1 MAKTLNVVELEC
13 SACGKKYDASIEQ
26 HLCTCGKPLLA
37 RYDLRRAAA
46 TLNLESLKS
55 RPRTLW
61 RYAEVLPNDP
71 AVSLGEGMT
80 ALVHAERLGASIHC
94 GQGGMQRLY
103 VKDEGLNP
111 TGSFK
116 ARGMTTAVSRAKQLG
131 AKALAA
137 PTAGNAGG
145 ALAAYAAA
153 AGLPAVIVMPADTPA
168 ANVMECQAFGAKVV
182 KLNGLI
188 SDCGKYVAEH
198 KDREGWY
205 DVSTLKEPY
214 RIEGKKTMGY
224 ELWEQFAGK
233 LPHVILYPTGGGVGL
248 IGMCKAFDE
257 MQEMGWIGSERPRM
271 VAVQAEGCAPIVKA
285 WEAHQNSAAFFQN
298 ASTIASGLRVP
309 GPLGDL
315 LILSMLRQTK
325 GTALTVTDEE
335 MLKAGREL
343 ASLEGIFAAPEGAAT
358 VIAARKLAASGWI
371 KPEETVVLFNTGT
384 GYKYAEAWQRAL
396 QSAPLGNGM
405 ATRRLYYDDAFEKEF
420 TA

>member
-1 MAKTLNVVELEC
+1 MTKSLNVVELEC
-13 SACGKKYDASIEQ
+13 SACAKKYDASVEQ

-46 TLNLESLKS
+46 TLTLENLKS
-55 RPRTLW
+55 RARTLW

-71 AVSLGEGMT
+71 PVSLGEGMT
-80 ALVHAERLGASIHC
+80 ALVHAARLGAAIPCGQEGRH
-94 GQGGMQRLY
+94 GQGGLQRLFI
-103 VKDEGLNP
+103 KDEGLNP

-116 ARGMTTAVSRAKQLG
+116 ARGMTAAVSRAKQLG

-153 AGLPAVIVMPADTPA
+153 AGLPAVIVMPADTPL
-168 ANVMECQAFGAKVV
+168 ANVMECQAFGAKVI

-224 ELWEQFAGK
+224 ELWEQFGGK
-233 LPHVILYPTGGGVGL
+233 LPDVIIYPTGGGVGL

-257 MQEMGWIGSERPRM
+257 MQEMGWIGTQRPRM
-271 VAVQAEGCAPIVKA
+271 VAVQAEGCAPIVRA
-285 WEAHQNSAAFFQN
+285 WEAHQNSAKFFEN
-298 ASTIASGLRVP
+298 AATVASGLRVP
-309 GPLGDL
+309 GPLGDF

-335 MLKAGREL
+335 MLEAGREL
-343 ASLEGIFAAPEGAAT
+343 ASLEGMFAAPEGAAT
-358 VIAARKLAASGWI
+358 VSAARKLAASGWI
-371 KPEETVVLFNTGT
+371 KAEETVVLFNTGT

-396 QSAPLGNGM
+396 QSAPG
-405 ATRRLYYDDAFEKEF
+405 A
-420 TA
+420 

>member
-1 MAKTLNVVELEC
+1 MTKPFNVVELEC
-13 SACGKKYDASIEQ
+13 SACGKKYDASVEQ

-46 TLNLESLKS
+46 TLTLDSLKS

-61 RYAEVLPNDP
+61 RYAEALPNDP
-71 AVSLGEGMT
+71 PVSLGEGMT
-80 ALVHAERLGASIHC
+80 ALVHAERLGASIPC
-94 GQGGMQRLY
+94 GQAGRRGQGSLQKLY
-103 VKDEGLNP
+103 IKDEGLNP

-116 ARGMTTAVSRAKQLG
+116 ARGMTAAVSRAKQLG

-153 AGLPAVIVMPADTPA
+153 AGLPAVIVMPADTPS

-224 ELWEQFAGK
+224 ELWEQFGGK
-233 LPHVILYPTGGGVGL
+233 LPDVIFYPTGGGVGL

-257 MQEMGWIGSERPRM
+257 MQEMGWIGAERPRM
-271 VAVQAEGCAPIVKA
+271 VAVQAAGCAPIVRA
-285 WEAHQNSAAFFQN
+285 WEAHQNSAQFFQN
-298 ASTIASGLRVP
+298 AATVASGLRVP
-309 GPLGDL
+309 GPLGDF

-335 MLKAGREL
+335 MLNAGREL

-358 VIAARKLAASGWI
+358 VSAARKLAASGWI

-384 GYKYAEAWQRAL
+384 GYKYAEAWQQAL
-396 QSAPLGNGM
+396 QSGSGA
-405 ATRRLYYDDAFEKEF
+405 
-420 TA
+420 

>member
-1 MAKTLNVVELEC
+1 
-13 SACGKKYDASIEQ
+13 
-26 HLCTCGKPLLA
+26 
-37 RYDLRRAAA
+37 
-46 TLNLESLKS
+46 
-55 RPRTLW
+55 
-61 RYAEVLPNDP
+61 
-71 AVSLGEGMT
+71 MT
-80 ALVHAERLGASIHC
+80 A
-94 GQGGMQRLY
+94 
-103 VKDEGLNP
+103 
-111 TGSFK
+111 
-116 ARGMTTAVSRAKQLG
+116 AVTRAKQLG

-153 AGLPAVIVMPADTPA
+153 AGIPAVIVMPGDTPV

-214 RIEGKKTMGY
+214 RVEGKKTMGY
-224 ELWEQFAGK
+224 ELWEQFDGR
-233 LPHVILYPTGGGVGL
+233 LPDVILYPTGGGVGL

-257 MQEMGWIGSERPRM
+257 MQEMGWIGAKRPRM

-285 WEAHQNSAAFFQN
+285 WEAHQNSAQFFQN
-298 ASTIASGLRVP
+298 AATIASGLRVP

-315 LILSMLRQTK
+315 LILSMLRQTN

-335 MLKAGREL
+335 MLQAGREL
-343 ASLEGIFAAPEGAAT
+343 ASLEGLFAAPEGAAT
-358 VIAARKLAASGWI
+358 VIAVRKLAASGWI
-371 KPEETVVLFNTGT
+371 RAHESVVLFNTGT

-396 QSAPLGNGM
+396 LSPHGAKQSES
-405 ATRRLYYDDAFEKEF
+405 TE
-420 TA
+420 

>member
-1 MAKTLNVVELEC
+1 MVMTKPANVVELEC

-46 TLNLESLKS
+46 TLTLDSLKT

-80 ALVHAERLGASIHC
+80 ALVHAERLGASIVC
-94 GQGGMQRLY
+94 GQGGVCGQEGRRGQGGLQRLY

-131 AKALAA
+131 AKVLAA

-153 AGLPAVIVMPADTPA
+153 AGIPAVIVMPADTPV

-233 LPHVILYPTGGGVGL
+233 LPDVILYPTGGGVGL

-257 MQEMGWIGSERPRM
+257 MQEMGWIGAERPRM
-271 VAVQAEGCAPIVKA
+271 VAVQAEGCAPIVRA
-285 WEAHQNSAAFFQN
+285 WDTHQNSAQFFQN
-298 ASTIASGLRVP
+298 AATVASGLRVP
-309 GPLGDL
+309 PDRWA
-315 LILSMLRQTK
+315 I
-325 GTALTVTDEE
+325 
-335 MLKAGREL
+335 
-343 ASLEGIFAAPEGAAT
+343 
-358 VIAARKLAASGWI
+358 
-371 KPEETVVLFNTGT
+371 
-384 GYKYAEAWQRAL
+384 
-396 QSAPLGNGM
+396 
-405 ATRRLYYDDAFEKEF
+405 
-420 TA
+420 

>member
-1 MAKTLNVVELEC
+1 MNSQAKAAHGEGKSALTHLEC
-13 SACGKKYDASIEQ
+13 SACGEKFSHEVLQ
-26 HLCTCGKPLLA
+26 NLCTCGKPLLG
-37 RYDLRRAAA
+37 RYDLKQAA
-46 TLNLESLKS
+46 
-55 RPRTLW
+55 RTLTREALTKRVRTMW
-61 RYAEVLPNDP
+61 RYAEVLPGNP

-80 ALVHAERLGASIHC
+80 PLIAARRLG
-94 GQGGMQRLY
+94 QRLGLTNLF

-116 ARGMTTAVSRAKQLG
+116 ARGLSAAVTQAKALG
-131 AKALAA
+131 AKTLAI

-168 ANVMECQAFGAKVV
+168 ANVSESRAVGADGR

-188 SDCGKYVAEH
+188 SDCGKYVAEN
-198 KDREGWY
+198 KDREGWF

-224 ELWEQFAGK
+224 ELWEQFGGK
-233 LPHVILYPTGGGVGL
+233 LPDVILYPTGGGVGL

-257 MQEMGWIGSERPRM
+257 MQKMGWIGAERPRM

-285 WEAHQNSAAFFQN
+285 WEAHQDAAQFFPN
-298 ASTIASGLRVP
+298 AATVASGLRVP
-309 GPLGDL
+309 GPLGDQ
-315 LILSMLRQTK
+315 LILRMLRQTK
-325 GTALTVTDEE
+325 GTALTVTDDE
-335 MLKAGREL
+335 MLHAGSEL

-358 VIAARKLAASGWI
+358 VIAARKLVRSGWI
-371 KPEETVVLFNTGT
+371 KTEETVVLFNTGT

-396 QSAPLGNGM
+396 QSAP
-405 ATRRLYYDDAFEKEF
+405 TE
-420 TA
+420 

>member
-1 MAKTLNVVELEC
+1 MTKPLNVVELEC

-46 TLNLESLKS
+46 TLTLENLKT
-55 RPRTLW
+55 RPLSLW

-71 AVSLGEGMT
+71 PVSLGEGMT
-80 ALVHAERLGASIHC
+80 ALVHAERLGASIVC
-94 GQGGMQRLY
+94 GQGGRCGQGGLQRLY
-103 VKDEGLNP
+103 IKDEGLNP

-116 ARGMTTAVSRAKQLG
+116 ARGMTAAVSRAKQLG

-153 AGLPAVIVMPADTPA
+153 AGLPAVIVMPADTPV

-198 KDREGWY
+198 KEREGWY

-214 RIEGKKTMGY
+214 RVEGKKTMGY
-224 ELWEQFAGK
+224 ELWEQFGGK
-233 LPHVILYPTGGGVGL
+233 LPDVILYPTGGGVGL

-257 MQEMGWIGSERPRM
+257 MQEMGWIGYERPRM
-271 VAVQAEGCAPIVKA
+271 VAVQAEGCAPIVRA
-285 WEAHQNSAAFFQN
+285 WDAHQSSAQFFQN
-298 ASTIASGLRVP
+298 AATVASGLRVP

-315 LILSMLRQTK
+315 MILSMLRQTK

-335 MLKAGREL
+335 MLQAGREL

-358 VIAARKLAASGWI
+358 VIATRKLAASGWI

-396 QSAPLGNGM
+396 QSADGG
-405 ATRRLYYDDAFEKEF
+405 AV
-420 TA
+420 

>member
-1 MAKTLNVVELEC
+1 MTKPSNVLELEC
-13 SACGKKYDASIEQ
+13 SACGKKYDAAVEQ

-46 TLNLESLKS
+46 TLTLENLKS

-71 AVSLGEGMT
+71 PVSLGEGMT
-80 ALVHAERLGASIHC
+80 ALVPVPRLGASM
-94 GQGGMQRLY
+94 GLQRLY

-116 ARGMTTAVSRAKQLG
+116 ARGMTAAVTRAKQLG
-131 AKALAA
+131 ARALAA

-153 AGLPAVIVMPADTPA
+153 AGLPAFIVMPADTPV

-214 RIEGKKTMGY
+214 RVEGKKSMGY
-224 ELWEQFAGK
+224 ELWEQFEGK
-233 LPHVILYPTGGGVGL
+233 LPDVILYPTGGGVGL

-257 MQEMGWIGSERPRM
+257 MQQMGWIGEARPRM
-271 VAVQAEGCAPIVKA
+271 VGVQAEGCAPIVKA
-285 WEAHQNSAAFFQN
+285 WEARQNSAEFFKN
-298 ASTIASGLRVP
+298 AATIASGLRVP

-325 GTALTVTDEE
+325 GTALTVTDDE
-335 MLKAGREL
+335 MLHAGREL

-358 VIAARKLAASGWI
+358 VIAARKLAATGWI
-371 KPEETVVLFNTGT
+371 KPHESVVLFNTGT

-396 QSAPLGNGM
+396 QSVQPV
-405 ATRRLYYDDAFEKEF
+405 
-420 TA
+420 

>member
-1 MAKTLNVVELEC
+1 MTKPSNVLELEC
-13 SACGKKYDASIEQ
+13 SACGKKYDAAVEQ

-37 RYDLRRAAA
+37 RYDLRRAAT
-46 TLNLESLKS
+46 TLTLENLKS

-71 AVSLGEGMT
+71 PVSLGEGMT
-80 ALVHAERLGASIHC
+80 ALVPVPRLGASM
-94 GQGGMQRLY
+94 GLQRLY

-116 ARGMTTAVSRAKQLG
+116 ARGMTAAVSRAKQLG
-131 AKALAA
+131 ARALAA

-153 AGLPAVIVMPADTPA
+153 AGLPAVIVMPADTPV

-214 RIEGKKTMGY
+214 RVEGKKTMGY
-224 ELWEQFAGK
+224 ELWEQFEGK
-233 LPHVILYPTGGGVGL
+233 LPDVILYPTGGGVGL

-257 MQEMGWIGSERPRM
+257 MQEMGWIGDARPRM
-271 VAVQAEGCAPIVKA
+271 VGVQAEGCAPIVKA
-285 WEAHQNSAAFFQN
+285 WEAHQNSAEFFKN
-298 ASTIASGLRVP
+298 ATTIASGLRVP

-325 GTALTVTDEE
+325 GTALTVSDDE
-335 MLKAGREL
+335 MLHAGREL

-371 KPEETVVLFNTGT
+371 KPHESVVLFNTGT

-396 QSAPLGNGM
+396 QSAQP
-405 ATRRLYYDDAFEKEF
+405 A
-420 TA
+420 